1 MLHRRALLTAA
12 AVAGFIPAAPAILR
26 ADETPGVTATEIR
39 IGNTM
44 PYSGPA
50 SAYGTIGK
58 AIAAMFRMANDQ
70 GGFAG
75 RKVNFI
81 SYDDGYSPP
90 KTVEQIRRLI
100 EEDKVAA
107 LFATLGTPTNSAIVR
122 YVNQKKVPHLFL
134 ATGADK
140 WGDYKEHPWTI
151 GWQPSYVTE
160 VAGLCQVHP
169 RSRNPMRRSASCIR
183 TTISGKTTCTACRD
197 ILKDRYDK
205 QVTTASYEVTDATID
220 SQLVSLQS
228 AGVDVLM
235 TVATPKFAAQSIRKV
250 AEMNWKPLHVL
261 TSVSVSV
268 GAVMIPAGPENGIG
282 IISSAYLKDPTDPRW
297 DNDAGMNEWR
307 AFMAKYYPDGDV
319 KDLGNVSGF
328 GLTHTMMA
336 VLKQC
341 GNDFSREN
349 MLKQATHLHDLE
361 NPVLLPGI
369 KINTSPTNYRPIRQL
384 QLMRWTGKT
393 WDLFGDIIAGARP
406 EASLFISR
414 PELSGDS
421 SQFET
426 SGAPASGRS
435 LRNS

>member
-1 MLHRRALLTAA
+1 MLRRRTLITTIGAA
-12 AVAGFIPAAPAILR
+12 SLVPAAPAIIR
-26 ADETPGVTATEIR
+26 AAETPGVTATEIR
-39 IGNTM
+39 LGNTM

-58 AIAAMFRMANDQ
+58 VIAARFKMANDE

-90 KTVEQIRRLI
+90 KTVEQTRRLI

-107 LFATLGTPTNSAIVR
+107 LFADLGTPTNSAIQR

-140 WGDYKEHPWTI
+140 WGDYQQFPWTI

-160 VAGLCQVHP
+160 SQVYAKYILAQKP
-169 RSRNPMRRSASCIR
+169 AAKIGILYQNDDF
-183 TTISGKTTCTACRD
+183 GKDYLHGVRD
-197 ILKDRYDK
+197 VLKDKYEK
-205 QVTTASYEVTDATID
+205 QVNAVSYEVTDATID

-235 TVATPKFAAQSIRKV
+235 TIATPKFAAQAIRKV
-250 AEMNWKPLHVL
+250 AGMNWKPLHVL
-261 TSVSVSV
+261 TGVAVSV
-268 GAVMIPAGPENGIG
+268 GAVMIPAGPENGVG

-297 DNDAGMNEWR
+297 DNDAGMKEWR
-307 AFMAKYYPDGDV
+307 AFMAKYYPDGDL
-319 KDLGNVSGF
+319 KDGGNVSGF
-328 GLTHTMMA
+328 ALTHTMLH

-349 MLKQATHLHDLE
+349 MMKQATSLHDLD
-361 NPVLLPGI
+361 NPTLLPGI
-369 KINTSPTNYRPIRQL
+369 KLNTSPTNYHPIRQL

-393 WDLFGDIIAGARP
+393 WELFGDIIEGAS
-406 EASLFISR
+406 A
-414 PELSGDS
+414 
-421 SQFET
+421 
-426 SGAPASGRS
+426 
-435 LRNS
+435 

>member
-1 MLHRRALLTAA
+1 MLQRRTLLTTAT
-12 AVAGFIPAAPAILR
+12 VAGFVPAAPAVLR
-26 ADETPGVTATEIR
+26 AEETPGVTATEIR

-58 AIAAMFRMANDQ
+58 AMSAAFKMANEQ

-90 KTVEQIRRLI
+90 KTVEQTRRLI

-107 LFATLGTPTNSAIVR
+107 LFAPLGTPTNSAIVR

-140 WGDYKEHPWTI
+140 WGDYQQFPWTI

-160 VAGLCQVHP
+160 SQVYAKYIIAQKP
-169 RSRNPMRRSASCIR
+169 DAKIGILFQNDDF
-183 TTISGKTTCTACRD
+183 GKDYLRGVRD
-197 ILKDRYDK
+197 VLKGNYDK
-205 QVTTASYEVTDATID
+205 QVTTVSFEVTDATVD

-228 AGVDVLM
+228 AGIDVLM

-250 AEMNWKPLHVL
+250 AEMNWKVMHVL
-261 TSVSVSV
+261 SGVSVSV
-268 GAVMIPAGPENGIG
+268 AAVMIPAGPENGIG
-282 IISSAYLKDPTDPRW
+282 IISSQYLKDPTDPSW
-297 DNDAGMNEWR
+297 DDDPGMKEWR
-307 AFMAKYYPDGDV
+307 AFMAKYYPDGDL
-319 KDLGNVSGF
+319 KDGGNVSGF
-328 GLTHTMMA
+328 GLTHTMLY

-349 MLKQATHLHDLE
+349 LMKQAINLHDVE
-361 NPVLLPGI
+361 NPTVLPGI
-369 KINTSPTNYRPIRQL
+369 KLNTSPTNYHPIRQL

-393 WDLFGDIIAGARP
+393 WSRFGNIIEGAT
-406 EASLFISR
+406 A
-414 PELSGDS
+414 
-421 SQFET
+421 
-426 SGAPASGRS
+426 
-435 LRNS
+435 

>member
-1 MLHRRALLTAA
+1 MLQRRTILTGAATAA
-12 AVAGFIPAAPAILR
+12 FVPATPAILR
-26 ADETPGVTATEIR
+26 AEETPGVTATEIR

-58 AIAAMFRMANDQ
+58 TMAAMFRMANEQ

-90 KTVEQIRRLI
+90 KTVEQARRLI

-107 LFATLGTPTNSAIVR
+107 LFATLGTPTNSAIQR

-140 WGDYKEHPWTI
+140 WGNYQEFPWTI

-160 VAGLCQVHP
+160 SQVYAKYILAQKA
-169 RSRNPMRRSASCIR
+169 NAKIG
-183 TTISGKTTCTACRD
+183 ILYQNDDFGKDYLRGVRD
-197 ILKDRYDK
+197 VLKDRYEK
-205 QVTTASYEVTDATID
+205 QVTAVSFEVTDATID

-228 AGVDVLM
+228 AGIDVLM
-235 TVATPKFAAQSIRKV
+235 TVATPKFAAQAIRKV
-250 AEMNWKPLHVL
+250 AGMNWKPMHVL
-261 TSVSVSV
+261 TGVSISV
-268 GAVMIPAGPENGIG
+268 GAVMNPAGPENGVG

-297 DNDAGMNEWR
+297 DNDAGMKEWR
-307 AFMAKYYPDGDV
+307 AFMAKYYPEGDLKDG
-319 KDLGNVSGF
+319 GNVSGF
-328 GLTHTMMA
+328 GLTHTMLH

-341 GNDFSREN
+341 GSDCSREN
-349 MLKQATHLHDLE
+349 MMKQATNLHDVE
-361 NPVLLPGI
+361 NPVFLPGI
-369 KINTSPTNYRPIRQL
+369 KLNTSPTNYHPLRQL

-393 WDLFGDIIAGARP
+393 WDLFGDVIAGENA
-406 EASLFISR
+406 
-414 PELSGDS
+414 
-421 SQFET
+421 
-426 SGAPASGRS
+426 
-435 LRNS
+435 